1 MWHFYYYFISY
12 INFKCARCARHVPCK
27 RFSFEALEYIYIYKE
42 DYEILEFPINFVP
55 PLNWAKNHFN
65 PNGVLE
71 VKTIEPCHFTPL
83 PPPPSPCSFPP
94 NQAYFSPLFTLSPI
108 KWALSGKKFIA

>member
-65 PNGVLE
+65 PNGGLE
-71 VKTIEPCHFTPL
+71 EKTIDPHHFTPPSLYL
-83 PPPPSPCSFPP
+83 PTKHIFLP
-94 NQAYFSPLFTLSPI
+94 YFLSPI